1 MRECH
6 ELQILSTKH
15 YFISWAYFF
24 LMANQVLVNVKTT
37 KGIWET
43 TFQKSTRIKDVIL
56 GSRMHFRLP
65 KEAKLVLC
73 RQELPHADFDPDR
86 ALVNY
91 NVIDGDVLLLKEVC

>member
-1 MRECH
+1 
-6 ELQILSTKH
+6 
-15 YFISWAYFF
+15 
-24 LMANQVLVNVKTT
+24 MANQVLVNVKTSE
-37 KGIWET
+37 GIWET

-73 RQELPHADFDPDR
+73 REGSPHTDFDPDR

-91 NVIDGDVLLLKEVC
+91 NVLDGEVLILKETDVSQS

>member
-1 MRECH
+1 MV
-6 ELQILSTKH
+6 
-15 YFISWAYFF
+15 
-24 LMANQVLVNVKTT
+24 NQVLVHVKTS

-65 KEAKLVLC
+65 KEVQLVLC
-73 RQELPHADFDPDR
+73 REESPHADFDPNR

-91 NVIDGDVLLLKEVC
+91 NVLDGEVLILKEVAMNEDLPNHSN

>member
-1 MRECH
+1 
-6 ELQILSTKH
+6 
-15 YFISWAYFF
+15 
-24 LMANQVLVNVKTT
+24 MANQVLVNVKTS

-65 KEAKLVLC
+65 KEANLVLC
-73 RQELPHADFDPDR
+73 KQESPHTDFAPDR

-91 NVIDGDVLLLKEVC
+91 NIIDGEILILKEL